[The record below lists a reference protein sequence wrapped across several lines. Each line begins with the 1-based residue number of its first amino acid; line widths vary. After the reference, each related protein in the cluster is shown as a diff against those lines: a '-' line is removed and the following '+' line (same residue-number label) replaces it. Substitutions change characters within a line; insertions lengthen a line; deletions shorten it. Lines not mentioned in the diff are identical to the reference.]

1 MSRQKIIFFIL
12 ISIVSYSSFAQSLDT
27 VRNLETVTVEG
38 FAYNKPLKEVPA
50 AIATLSTQDLSRFN
64 NSSLVSAINTVAGV
78 RMEERSPGSYRL
90 SIRGSSLRSPFGIRN
105 VKFYWNG
112 LPVTDGGG
120 NTYLNLFDNN
130 SISKIEIIKGP
141 GSSLYGAG
149 TGGVIL
155 VSSKL
160 PAENNLQVGASGGSY
175 GLLNYQGSINTSV
188 QKIKL
193 SARFAHQQSDGY
205 RQNTS
210 MNRDALIFQFQLPIA
225 SKGILSTNLFYSNLY
240 YQTPGGLT
248 QAQYDANPAQ
258 ARPEALDKKAA
269 VYNQTFFSG
278 LSYDY
283 QWSNQWSTKLGLYG
297 SITNFTNPTIN
308 NYEKRREEN
317 WGGRIENQYSFEKSV
332 FKSRI
337 TFGGEFQYFNSP
349 IRNYDNVK
357 GNASALQVDD
367 KLTSNL
373 LIAFAQ
379 VEIDLPKNYFITLG
393 SSYSFINYQF
403 NRAFPTPAISQERKF
418 EPVLSPRIALLKKV
432 NEYFSVYGSVSKGF
446 SPPTLAEVRPSTS
459 NYNDSLRAETGINYE
474 IGLRGS
480 ISKKLSF
487 DMAAYSF
494 SLDQA
499 IVVQRKINNADYFIN
514 AGGALQ
520 NGLEVSLSWIPIFN
534 QTGAVNNLKI
544 WSSYTLNRYRFVDY
558 KKNQVTYSGNQ
569 LTGVAPTILVSG
581 FDLDFYKDF
590 YLRTTFNYTDRIS
603 LNDAGTDF
611 ASDYFL
617 IGTRL
622 GYFFKL
628 SNRKTLELWLGV
640 DNALDQKYS
649 LGNDLNAFGG
659 RYYNAAANRNY
670 FAGLK
675 FSLSQ

>member
-1 MSRQKIIFFIL
+1 MSRHKTIFFIF
-12 ISIVSYSSFAQSLDT
+12 ISLVGSSSFAQPADT
-27 VRNLETVTVEG
+27 VRNLETITIQG
-38 FAYNKPLKEVPA
+38 FAYNKPLTEVPA
-50 AIATLSTQDLSRFN
+50 AIATISTQDLSRFN

-112 LPVTDGGG
+112 LPITDGGG

-160 PAENNLQVGASGGSY
+160 PDENNLQVGASGGSY

-193 SARFAHQQSDGY
+193 AARFAHQQSDGY

-210 MNRDALIFQFQLPIA
+210 MNRDALVLQFQLPLTK
-225 SKGILSTNLFYSNLY
+225 KGILSSNLFYTNLY

-269 VYNQTFFSG
+269 VYNQTFFG
-278 LSYDY
+278 GISYDY
-283 QWSNQWSTKLGLYG
+283 QWNNHWSTKLGVYG
-297 SITNFTNPTIN
+297 SITDFTNPTIN

-317 WGGRIENQYSFEKSV
+317 WGERIENQYSFEKSV
-332 FKSRI
+332 YKSRI

-349 IRNYDNVK
+349 IRNYDNIK
-357 GNASALQVDD
+357 GNAGTLQFDD
-367 KLTSNL
+367 RLSSSL
-373 LIAFAQ
+373 FIAFAQ
-379 VEIDLPKNYFITLG
+379 VEFDLPKNYFITLS

-403 NRAFPTPAISQERKF
+403 NRAFSTPALSQERNF
-418 EPVLSPRIALLKKV
+418 DPVLSPRIALLKKV
-432 NEYFSVYGSVSKGF
+432 NEKFSVYGSVSRGF

-474 IGLRGS
+474 VGLRGW
-480 ISKKLSF
+480 IAKKLSF
-487 DMAAYSF
+487 DVTAYSF

-514 AGGALQ
+514 AGGTLQ
-520 NGLEVSLSWIPIFN
+520 KGLEVSLSWVPILN
-534 QTGAVNNLKI
+534 RVGAVNNLRV
-544 WSSYTLNRYRFVDY
+544 WSSYTLNHYRFVDY
-558 KKNQVTYSGNQ
+558 KKNKVSYSGNQ
-569 LTGVAPTILVSG
+569 LTGVAPTILVAG
-581 FDLDFYKDF
+581 FDLDFYKKF
-590 YLRTTFNYTDRIS
+590 YMRTTCNYTDPIS
-603 LNDAGTDF
+603 LNDANADF
-611 ASDYFL
+611 TSDYFL
-617 IGTRL
+617 VGARL
-622 GYFFKL
+622 GYFFRL
-628 SNRKTLELWLGV
+628 SNKKTIELWLGI

-649 LGNDLNAFGG
+649 LGNDLNATAG

-670 FAGLK
+670 YAGLK
-675 FSLSQ
+675 FSFSR